1 MQNGAYGTVELPAA
15 PKKKSIKRIVA
26 CGQCKNGWCSPNK
39 QSCNYDYDCP
49 RDKAVCGPNGYC
61 VGK

>member
-15 PKKKSIKRIVA
+15 PKKKSIR
-26 CGQCKNGWCSPNK
+26 CKNGWCSPNK
-39 QSCNYDYDCP
+39 QSCDYDYDCP